1 MKSITYALI
10 ALLFFS
16 ISCKTDQK
24 NAEET
29 VAKGPIAKKIPEAL
43 TIHNDTRIDN
53 YFWMRLS
60 DAQKNADTADA
71 QTQDVYRQ

>member
-10 ALLFFS
+10 AVLFFL

-24 NAEET
+24 NTEKI

-43 TIHNDTRIDN
+43 TIHNR
-53 YFWMRLS
+53 
-60 DAQKNADTADA
+60 
-71 QTQDVYRQ
+71 